1 VLFAA
6 GLQVADQAMEHV
18 HANEVILTFGHSN
31 TTFHFLREVAK
42 RDRKFEVVIAEG
54 APALQGHTMAQELAK
69 AGISTTV
76 ISDAAI
82 FGMMSRV
89 NKVIVGCHGIPPKSQ
104 PSQHCRWWRVSAP
117 NKRAANSFLLLDSA
131 VLANGGILAP
141 TGMHMVATAAKHHN
155 VPFVVCTGMYKL
167 APVFPHDQYSFNEL
181 RCPAE
186 VAGPSV
192 PHNAAVL
199 NPSSDYVPP
208 DMVSIFITNAGG
220 HNPSY
225 IYRLM
230 ADNYCME
237 DRASL

>member
-1 VLFAA
+1 VPSNFKQVVSSNIKELIHEISTIKE
-6 GLQVADQAMEHV
+6 QVADQAMEHV

-89 NKVIVGCHGIPPKSQ
+89 NKVIVGCH
-104 PSQHCRWWRVSAP
+104 
-117 NKRAANSFLLLDSA
+117 A